1 MVAWPEEVLCDN
13 FPTLDSSKNTTEPKE
28 LTGQTIS
35 PIAFDSNYQG
45 QNRGFGETLENKTAV
60 EDMLQQELETLEN
73 ELNVVKERAI
83 GGLLATSNSS
93 EEASLLCTFKTESTD
108 TTIEPLY
115 LRKQNENSDEKVYQ
129 MKIQELQETLQR
141 KTVYGEV
148 LEEEIKCL
156 KNDLN
161 SVKSNSEYWF
171 DQCAKKKEKIQ
182 ELLINTQDVTS
193 LNFELR
199 REINQKSKVIN
210 ERDEEIKR
218 LIKSKTEAEILL
230 REVKEKLSEAHKETQ
245 ILKLELAQMKED
257 KRSTAFQTDGKVL
270 TKSDIPNDNLRTT
283 YKEKTRS
290 LVSNPGEQVIP
301 SKVEYSTL
309 NQGFISSTSKDERQ
323 QSTVDREEIATN
335 VRKAKSTF
343 SEKDG
348 NKGTQSLWLPTRAFL
363 ESNCPMTRDPEKTK
377 KAVREWLNNI
387 IREANNKLTREQK
400 ISNLESTDDN
410 ERKKYFDGGK
420 KRASCSLRETIA
432 SFQEKI
438 SKDDSKL
445 TEQHH
450 ETSSSRLGTKTRRLD
465 RQEPFRTAEHA
476 TKEFFVS
483 KRNLAAEQH
492 AIQQDEVTPIRK
504 DSNLATYN
512 SLGSCVEPFDF
523 PFFYPFRRRRLFN
536 RRPY

>member
-1 MVAWPEEVLCDN
+1 MTGISFSSSSDAVGVCDGPNTSAPRSYNNIAVSVNSNLVSASLSQEADRESNREHKRAADGLTTRGKTDGLTTHGKADGSDKDQIVRIESIEFFLEHRQDDANEDMVTRPGEELCDK
-13 FPTLDSSKNTTEPKE
+13 FPTLHSSKNTTEPKE

-230 REVKEKLSEAHKETQ
+230 REVKEKLSEAHKETTF
-245 ILKLELAQMKED
+245 E
-257 KRSTAFQTDGKVL
+257 
-270 TKSDIPNDNLRTT
+270 
-283 YKEKTRS
+283 TR
-290 LVSNPGEQVIP
+290 VG
-301 SKVEYSTL
+301 
-309 NQGFISSTSKDERQ
+309 
-323 QSTVDREEIATN
+323 
-335 VRKAKSTF
+335 
-343 SEKDG
+343 
-348 NKGTQSLWLPTRAFL
+348 
-363 ESNCPMTRDPEKTK
+363 
-377 KAVREWLNNI
+377 
-387 IREANNKLTREQK
+387 ANEGR
-400 ISNLESTDDN
+400 
-410 ERKKYFDGGK
+410 
-420 KRASCSLRETIA
+420 
-432 SFQEKI
+432 
-438 SKDDSKL
+438 
-445 TEQHH
+445 
-450 ETSSSRLGTKTRRLD
+450 
-465 RQEPFRTAEHA
+465 
-476 TKEFFVS
+476 
-483 KRNLAAEQH
+483 
-492 AIQQDEVTPIRK
+492 
-504 DSNLATYN
+504 
-512 SLGSCVEPFDF
+512 
-523 PFFYPFRRRRLFN
+523 
-536 RRPY
+536 